1 MKAQKYRTQ
10 NNTAPN
16 TGELLKAFYKKRRIH
31 KAALARILNRR
42 GSTMAEFEKNASIQ
56 TAVLWEIC
64 HALKHNFFADLAA
77 QLPAAYTTSVP
88 ADTTKDERIAEL
100 ELQLKLSQAKY
111 DALADVMKR

>member
-64 HALKHNFFADLAA
+64 HAFF
-77 QLPAAYTTSVP
+77 TFC
-88 ADTTKDERIAEL
+88 
-100 ELQLKLSQAKY
+100 LQG
-111 DALADVMKR
+111 